1 MLIDESNV
9 VHAIEKLKSERAAAR
24 AAATTRQAADSQ
36 STAEPRSVAE
46 LQSVTE
52 VQSVTELQAVA
63 QPQRAEREVESV
75 RATAPLRAV
84 APEPAAVGRA
94 RALGMP
100 EWLAGQLAGGGL
112 ARGAVTAMA
121 DCPAAVVDI
130 LAHVTANGGC
140 AAVVGYPNLA
150 LAAVVAAGGELSR
163 LIIVPDP
170 APHVGAV
177 LSTLAEGVDLVVY
190 VPVQRVTPT
199 FARPVEARLRKSSCA
214 LLSCGAPWPGARLNL
229 DVQVAGVHGLGR
241 GSGRI
246 RSISVAGRVWGK
258 GQPPQRIAAELTGR
272 RDSAGSQVDRGR
284 IEVAL

>member
-9 VHAIEKLKSERAAAR
+9 VHAIEKLKSNRAAAR
-24 AAATTRQAADSQ
+24 TAAQTVAVGSRAPEPRNAAEPQ
-36 STAEPRSVAE
+36 SAAEPRGVAG
-46 LQSVTE
+46 LQS
-52 VQSVTELQAVA
+52 VA
-63 QPQRAEREVESV
+63 QPQVAGQEAESARA
-75 RATAPLRAV
+75 AAPLRVV
-84 APEPAAVGRA
+84 APEPATVGRA
-94 RALGMP
+94 RTLGMP

-112 ARGAVTAMA
+112 VRGAVTAMA

-140 AAVVGYPNLA
+140 AAVVGYPKLA
-150 LAAVVAAGGELSR
+150 LAAIAAAGGELSR

-177 LSTLAEGVDLVVY
+177 LSTLAEGLDLVVY

-214 LLSCGAPWPGARLNL
+214 LLSCGVPWPGARLNL

-246 RSISVAGRVWGK
+246 RSIGVTGRVWGK
-258 GQPPQRIAAELTGR
+258 GQPPQRITAELTGR
-272 RDSAGSQVDRGR
+272 RDGAGSQADRGR

>member
-1 MLIDESNV
+1 MLIDENNI
-9 VHAIEKLKSERAAAR
+9 VHAIEKIKSSRAAAR
-24 AAATTRQAADSQ
+24 TAATAQHAAESQ
-36 STAEPRSVAE
+36 SAAEPESVAE
-46 LQSVTE
+46 LQE
-52 VQSVTELQAVA
+52 VAK
-63 QPQRAEREVESV
+63 PQHAEREAGPARGVS
-75 RATAPLRAV
+75 PLRAV
-84 APEPAAVGRA
+84 APEPATVGRT
-94 RALGMP
+94 RVLGMP

-112 ARGAVTAMA
+112 ARGAVAAMA

-150 LAAVVAAGGELSR
+150 LAAVAAAGGELSR

-229 DVQVAGVHGLGR
+229 DVRVSGVHGLGR

-246 RSISVAGRVWGK
+246 RSVGVTGRVWGK

>member
-1 MLIDESNV
+1 MLIDESNI
-9 VHAIEKLKSERAAAR
+9 VHAIEKLKSNRAVAR
-24 AAATTRQAADSQ
+24 AAAQTVATDSR
-36 STAEPRSVAE
+36 SAAEPRGTAESRGVAG
-46 LQSVTE
+46 LQS
-52 VQSVTELQAVA
+52 VA
-63 QPQRAEREVESV
+63 QPQVAGEEAESARAV
-75 RATAPLRAV
+75 APLRAV
-84 APEPAAVGRA
+84 APEPATVGRT
-94 RALGMP
+94 RVLGMP

-150 LAAVVAAGGELSR
+150 LAAVAAAGGELSR

-177 LSTLAEGVDLVVY
+177 LSTLAEGLDLVVC

-199 FARPVEARLRKSSCA
+199 FARPVEARLRKSSCV
-214 LLSCGAPWPGARLNL
+214 LLSCDVPWPGARLNL
-229 DVQVAGVHGLGR
+229 DVQVSGVHGLGR

-246 RSISVAGRVWGK
+246 RSIGVTGRVWGK
-258 GQPPQRIAAELTGR
+258 GQPPQRIMAELTGH
-272 RDSAGSQVDRGR
+272 RDGAGSQVDRGR
-284 IEVAL
+284 VEVAL

>member
-9 VHAIEKLKSERAAAR
+9 VHAIEKIKSSRAAAR
-24 AAATTRQAADSQ
+24 AAAAAQ
-36 STAEPRSVAE
+36 HAAEPRGVSELRGAAE
-46 LQSVTE
+46 PQNAAESQGAAE
-52 VQSVTELQAVA
+52 FEGEA
-63 QPQRAEREVESV
+63 QPQRVEREAGSTRVVS
-75 RATAPLRAV
+75 PLRAV
-84 APEPAAVGRA
+84 ASEPGTVGRA

-150 LAAVVAAGGELSR
+150 LAAVAAAGGELSR
-163 LIIVPDP
+163 LIVVPDP

-177 LSTLAEGVDLVVY
+177 LSTLAEGLDLVVY

-199 FARPVEARLRKSSCA
+199 FARPVEARLRKSSCV
-214 LLSCGAPWPGARLNL
+214 LLSCDVPWPGARLNL
-229 DVQVAGVHGLGR
+229 DVQVSGVHGLGR

-246 RSISVAGRVWGK
+246 RSVGVTGRVWGK
-258 GQPPQRIAAELTGR
+258 GQPPQRITAELTGH
-272 RDSAGSQVDRGR
+272 RDGAGSQVDRGR
-284 IEVAL
+284 VEVAL

>member
-24 AAATTRQAADSQ
+24 AAATTRRAADSQ
-36 STAEPRSVAE
+36 STVEPRGTAEPQSAAEPRGVAG
-46 LQSVTE
+46 LQS
-52 VQSVTELQAVA
+52 VA
-63 QPQRAEREVESV
+63 QPQRAEREVEPA
-75 RATAPLRAV
+75 RAVAPLRAV

-94 RALGMP
+94 RVLGMP

-150 LAAVVAAGGELSR
+150 LAAVAAAGGELSR

-258 GQPPQRIAAELTGR
+258 GQPPQRITAELTGR
-272 RDSAGSQVDRGR
+272 RDGAGGQVDRGR

>member
-9 VHAIEKLKSERAAAR
+9 VHAIEKLKSDRAAAR
-24 AAATTRQAADSQ
+24 AAAQTVAAGSRA
-36 STAEPRSVAE
+36 AEPRGMAEPQSAAEPRGVAG
-46 LQSVTE
+46 LQS
-52 VQSVTELQAVA
+52 VA
-63 QPQRAEREVESV
+63 QPQVVGQEAESARAV
-75 RATAPLRAV
+75 APLRAV
-84 APEPAAVGRA
+84 APEPATVGRA
-94 RALGMP
+94 RTLGMP

-140 AAVVGYPNLA
+140 VAVVGYPKLA
-150 LAAVVAAGGELSR
+150 LAAVAAAGGELSR

-177 LSTLAEGVDLVVY
+177 LSTLAEGLDLVVY

-246 RSISVAGRVWGK
+246 RSIGVTGRVWGK
-258 GQPPQRIAAELTGR
+258 GQPPQRITAELTGH
-272 RDSAGSQVDRGR
+272 RDGAGGQADQAR

>member
-9 VHAIEKLKSERAAAR
+9 VHAIEKLKSNRAAAR
-24 AAATTRQAADSQ
+24 AAAQTVATGSRA
-36 STAEPRSVAE
+36 AEPRGMAEPQGAVEPRGVAG
-46 LQSVTE
+46 LQS
-52 VQSVTELQAVA
+52 VA
-63 QPQRAEREVESV
+63 QPQVVGQEAESARAV
-75 RATAPLRAV
+75 APLRVV
-84 APEPAAVGRA
+84 APEPATVGRA

-150 LAAVVAAGGELSR
+150 LAAVAAAGGELTR

-229 DVQVAGVHGLGR
+229 DVRVSGVHGLGR

-246 RSISVAGRVWGK
+246 RSVGVTGRVWGK
-258 GQPPQRIAAELTGR
+258 GQPPQRITAELTGR
-272 RDSAGSQVDRGR
+272 RDGAGSQVDQGR

>member
-9 VHAIEKLKSERAAAR
+9 VHAIEKLKSNRVTAR
-24 AAATTRQAADSQ
+24 AAAQTVAAGS
-36 STAEPRSVAE
+36 R
-46 LQSVTE
+46 
-52 VQSVTELQAVA
+52 VA
-63 QPQRAEREVESV
+63 QPQVAGQEVESA
-75 RATAPLRAV
+75 RAAAPLRAV
-84 APEPAAVGRA
+84 ASEPATVGRA
-94 RALGMP
+94 RTLGMP

-140 AAVVGYPNLA
+140 AAVVGYPKLA
-150 LAAVVAAGGELSR
+150 LAAVAAAGGELSR

-177 LSTLAEGVDLVVY
+177 LSTLAEGLDLVVY

-246 RSISVAGRVWGK
+246 RSIDVAGRVWGK
-258 GQPPQRIAAELTGR
+258 GQPPQRITAELTGR
-272 RDSAGSQVDRGR
+272 RDGAGRQVDLDR
-284 IEVAL
+284 IEAAL

>member
-9 VHAIEKLKSERAAAR
+9 VHAIEKIKSSRAAAR
-24 AAATTRQAADSQ
+24 AAATTQHA
-36 STAEPRSVAE
+36 AEPRGVAE
-46 LQSVTE
+46 LQSAAE
-52 VQSVTELQAVA
+52 PQNAAGLQGVV
-63 QPQRAEREVESV
+63 QPQRTEREAGSTRVVS
-75 RATAPLRAV
+75 PLRTV
-84 APEPAAVGRA
+84 APEPATVGRA

-150 LAAVVAAGGELSR
+150 LAAVAAAGGELTR

-229 DVQVAGVHGLGR
+229 DVRVSGVHGLGR

-246 RSISVAGRVWGK
+246 RSVGVTGRVWGK
-258 GQPPQRIAAELTGR
+258 GQPPQRITAELTGR
-272 RDSAGSQVDRGR
+272 RDGAGSQVDQGR

>member
-9 VHAIEKLKSERAAAR
+9 VHAIEKIKSSRAAAR
-24 AAATTRQAADSQ
+24 AAAAAQ
-36 STAEPRSVAE
+36 HAAEPRGVSE
-46 LQSVTE
+46 LRGATE
-52 VQSVTELQAVA
+52 SQNAAGLQGVVQPV
-63 QPQRAEREVESV
+63 EREAGSTRGVS
-75 RATAPLRAV
+75 PLRAV
-84 APEPAAVGRA
+84 APEPATVGRA

-121 DCPAAVVDI
+121 DCPAAVIDI

-150 LAAVVAAGGELSR
+150 LAAVAAAGGELSR

-229 DVQVAGVHGLGR
+229 DVRVSGVHGLGR

-246 RSISVAGRVWGK
+246 RSVGVTGRVWGK